1 MPKKSIINEEETELP
16 EKGGETYMSWQFPEY
31 NKYVKTKW
39 WYITAIIIGIGLLI
53 YAIWNANYLFAIIV
67 ILSALIIFIHDY
79 RTPRLLNFKIKEGGI
94 YIGKV
99 FYPYNEINNFWIIY
113 DPPEVKFLYFN
124 FKSFFQPNFAVPLL
138 DRNPI
143 KAREILLNFLEED
156 LSKEDEGTEEHL
168 SRVLKIR

>member
-1 MPKKSIINEEETELP
+1 MPKKSQKEEEKRELP
-16 EKGGETYMSWQFPEY
+16 EKGGETYMSWKFPEY

-39 WYITAIIIGIGLLI
+39 WYIVAIIIGLGLLV
-53 YAIWNANYLFAIIV
+53 YTIWNTNYLFAIII
-67 ILSALIIFIHDY
+67 ILAALIVFIHDY
-79 RTPRLLNFKIKEGGI
+79 RTPRTLDFKIKEGGI
-94 YIGKV
+94 TIGKV
-99 FYPYNEINNFWIIY
+99 FYTYSDLNNFWIIY
-113 DPPEVKFLYFN
+113 DPPEVKLLYFN

-156 LSKEDEGTEEHL
+156 LSKEDEETEEHL